1 MGSVWK
7 TDSSKDAMMANG
19 AFRYGEVGTHAEG
32 KWRIGNVLKWPES
45 IPIMK
50 KRNPYGS
57 TIKCKK
63 RRPEEQKVKAKW
75 S

>member
-1 MGSVWK
+1 MGTECTGK
-7 TDSSKDAMMANG
+7 LRKGKMFG